1 MKYAWYVCLCGGDV
15 NAKVI
20 HVPETSGLRH
30 MSNLREKKSRD
41 SDFQDFPLDVDSGD
55 FGVEGD

>member
-1 MKYAWYVCLCGGDV
+1 MGEGGA